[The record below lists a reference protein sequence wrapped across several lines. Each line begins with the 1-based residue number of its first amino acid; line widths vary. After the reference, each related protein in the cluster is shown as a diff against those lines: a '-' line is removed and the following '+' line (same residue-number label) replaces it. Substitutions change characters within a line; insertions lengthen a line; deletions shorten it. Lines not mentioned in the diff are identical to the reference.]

1 MMRRRVA
8 IMDSDPARKIW
19 SEWYAWHPV
28 LPIDDSV
35 FWLET
40 VYRKESPEG
49 SWQYRSFRPE
59 FERQQALSCIPICPG
74 A

>member
-1 MMRRRVA
+1 MNIDRRER
-8 IMDSDPARKIW
+8 IL

-28 LPIDDSV
+28 LPIDDTV

-40 VYRKESPEG
+40 VYRRETAEG
-49 SWQYRSFRPE
+49 LWQYRSFRPE
-59 FERQQALSCIPICPG
+59 AERIKASAAMPIYPG

>member
-1 MMRRRVA
+1 MNIDRRER
-8 IMDSDPARKIW
+8 IW

-28 LPIDDSV
+28 LPIDDTV

-40 VYRKESPEG
+40 VYRRETAEG
-49 SWQYRSFRPE
+49 LWQYRSFRPE
-59 FERQQALSCIPICPG
+59 AERIKASAAMPVYPG

>member
-1 MMRRRVA
+1 MNIEQRER
-8 IMDSDPARKIW
+8 IW

-28 LPIDDSV
+28 PPIDDTV

-40 VYRKESPEG
+40 VYRRETAEG
-49 SWQYRSFRPE
+49 LWQYRSFRPE
-59 FERQQALSCIPICPG
+59 VERIKAAAATPIYPG

>member
-1 MMRRRVA
+1 MTMESKQA
-8 IMDSDPARKIW
+8 GKIW

-28 LPIDDSV
+28 LPIDDIV

-40 VYRKESPEG
+40 VYRRQSPDG
-49 SWQYRSFRPE
+49 LWQYRSFRPE
-59 FERQQALSCIPICPG
+59 SERRQAQASTPVYPG

>member
-1 MMRRRVA
+1 MNIERRER
-8 IMDSDPARKIW
+8 IW

-28 LPIDDSV
+28 LPIDDTV

-40 VYRKESPEG
+40 VYWRETAEG
-49 SWQYRSFRPE
+49 LWQYRSFRPE
-59 FERQQALSCIPICPG
+59 AERIKASAAMPIYPG

>member
-1 MMRRRVA
+1 MMRRQVA
-8 IMDSDPARKIW
+8 IMESDPAGKIW

-28 LPIDDSV
+28 LPIDDTV

-40 VYRKESPEG
+40 VYRRESPEG
-49 SWQYRSFRPE
+49 LWQYRSFRPE
-59 FERQQALSCIPICPG
+59 VERRQALTDIPVCPG